1 MSNILSVADDAML
14 DVKELRKSFA
24 KHEILKGIDF
34 TIKRGEKVVVIGP
47 SGSGKSTFLRC
58 LNYLER
64 PTSGSVKIMGQLFEL
79 PNQKYNEKY
88 VASLRQEIGMV
99 FQRFNLFPHLTV
111 RENLVAPLVTI
122 RKLTKGM
129 ANENAEKYLK
139 KVGLTDRIDHY
150 PSQLSGGQ
158 QQRVAI
164 ARALAM
170 EPKIMLFD
178 EATSALDPELV
189 GEVLSVI
196 RELAN
201 EGMTMILVTHEMEFA
216 KDVGDRIIFMDGGLI
231 VEEGRPAEI
240 FTNPRNKRTADFV
253 KKVIH

>member
-1 MSNILSVADDAML
+1 MSKTHSVTNDVML
-14 DVKELRKSFA
+14 EVQQLRKSFGN
-24 KHEILKGIDF
+24 HEILKGIDF
-34 TIKRGEKVVVIGP
+34 TIKKGEKVVVIGP

-64 PTSGSVKIMGQLFEL
+64 PTSGSVKIMGQFFEL
-79 PNQKYNEKY
+79 PGQKYNEKY
-88 VASLRQEIGMV
+88 VAALRQEIGMV

-122 RKLTKGM
+122 RKLTKSL
-129 ANENAEKYLK
+129 ANENAAKYLK

-170 EPKIMLFD
+170 QPEIMLFD
-178 EATSALDPELV
+178 EATSSLDPELV
-189 GEVLSVI
+189 GEVLNVI

-201 EGMTMILVTHEMEFA
+201 EGMTLVLVTHEMDFA
-216 KDVGDRIIFMDGGLI
+216 KDVGDRIIFMDDGLI
-231 VEEGRPAEI
+231 VEEGSPAEI
-240 FTNPRNKRTADFV
+240 FNNPQYGRTAEFV